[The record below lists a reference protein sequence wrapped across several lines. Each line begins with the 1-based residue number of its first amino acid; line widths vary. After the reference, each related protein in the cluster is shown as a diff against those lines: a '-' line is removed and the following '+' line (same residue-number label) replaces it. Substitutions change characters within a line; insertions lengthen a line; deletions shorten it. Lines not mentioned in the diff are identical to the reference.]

1 MSPPSSESST
11 SARGVADSPAA
22 PPWYRG
28 ALEASAR
35 LTAMRAAVVRG
46 ALGSM
51 CASLL
56 VAHGTVALAAGPA
69 SAPAPAPVLVAQAS
83 SSPSAGA
90 SRVSQEMRDRFAA
103 GLAARRA
110 GDPGKAAREFAD
122 PAWAATPVADYA
134 QLFLAQSL
142 LATGDAAGAR
152 AAAARAVDAAPDG
165 RPTASMLS
173 QAAAVLSSAGDDG
186 AAAALYRRFLERY
199 ADHPDAPRVRYA
211 LARSL
216 ARRPPCAR
224 GRSRAERVV
233 GRGAGIVL
241 RRRGRA
247 PAPDPR
253 RGRLRRSGADREG
266 ARRAGRAIARRGPRG
281 RRQERGR
288 GGARRQ
294 AARGC
299 GVTRPRVV
307 AESARRAGKL
317 DAAIQVAN
325 RALAELPADRR
336 AAWWLELARLQH
348 KKSRDS
354 ALPTIDRSS
363 ARPEERRG
371 GGSAGAEGQD
381 LRERRPFRRRRGR
394 VPEARRRAPGSGR
407 GRRGGLAAGLDVVVP
422 RGVRRGGGSL
432 GPLAKA
438 RSGRAHREAAV
449 YWIGR
454 AHEQRG
460 DAEAAARQFAL
471 VQADG
476 RAELLRHSR
485 RPARRRGPPPPADLT
500 LPAVALEPIESDG
513 RLARVEA
520 LRAVPGSRASPTRRS
535 TSSTRRSIGEPKRL
549 YAVAAVY
556 AQESRHHLAL
566 RILRR
571 HFQPYARSGLA
582 SLPRPFWEMF
592 YPLGW
597 RAELTEAAGRA
608 VIDPL
613 LVAAVV
619 REESSYYPQARS
631 RVGARGLMQLMPDT
645 ARPLAQARRLPFNN
659 GDLLDD
665 PAANLDMGSGYL
677 SGLLREFGDARL
689 AAAAYNAGPTRVRE
703 WWGGR
708 RSDDLE
714 VWVEQIPF
722 NETRAFVKRVMLSW
736 DEYRRLYGAASSA
749 EPPPAL
755 VPPPPNRDRPHDGGL
770 LAAWGRRPARR
781 GDRCARVALERD
793 VHRGRRMGLPH
804 LAARARRRGAPA
816 RGHPGA
822 RHRPARRLS
831 RRVRRRLRADPGAH
845 GAGDRGGATRRRA
858 ARLWPRARAVPR
870 WVASRS

>member
-1 MSPPSSESST
+1 
-11 SARGVADSPAA
+11 
-22 PPWYRG
+22 
-28 ALEASAR
+28 
-35 LTAMRAAVVRG
+35 MRAAVVRG

-69 SAPAPAPVLVAQAS
+69 SARAPAPVLVAQAS
-83 SSPSAGA
+83 SSAPAGA

-134 QLFLAQSL
+134 HLFLAQSL
-142 LATGDAAGAR
+142 LASGDAAGAR

-216 ARRPPCAR
+216 LAARRVPEAAR
-224 GRSRAERVV
+224 VLNELWVAAPASSFADEAARQLRILGEGGFGGLVPTEKERVERAERLLGA
-233 GRGAGIVL
+233 GRGDTAKSEADAVL
-241 RRRGRA
+241 DAKPSADVASRA
-247 PAPDPR
+247 
-253 RGRLRRSGADREG
+253 L
-266 ARRAGRAIARRGPRG
+266 
-281 RRQERGR
+281 
-288 GGARRQ
+288 
-294 AARGC
+294 
-299 GVTRPRVV
+299 RVV
-307 AESARRAGKL
+307 AESARRAGRQ

-354 ALPTIDRSS
+354 ALPTIDRIVRDDPKS
-363 ARPEERRG
+363 AE
-371 GGSAGAEGQD
+371 AAEA
-381 LRERRPFRRRRGR
+381 LELKARIL
-394 VPEARRRAPGSGR
+394 EASGR
-407 GRRGGLAAGLDVVVP
+407 SGDAEAVYQKLAAEHPDHDEGGAAAWRLGWISWF
-422 RGVRRGGGSL
+422 RGAYGDAAARWDRM
-432 GPLAKA
+432 AKA
-438 RSGRAHREAAV
+438 RSGRAHRESAV

-460 DAEAAARQFAL
+460 DGEAAARQFAL

-476 RAELLRHSR
+476 VRSYYGILA
-485 RPARRRGPPPPADLT
+485 ARRGAAAPPPPDLT

-513 RLARVEA
+513 RLARVEV
-520 LRAVPGSRASPTRRS
+520 LRGAGLESLAEEELDELA
-535 TSSTRRSIGEPKRL
+535 RRSIGEPKRL

-556 AQESRHHLAL
+556 AQDARHHLAL

-571 HFQPYARSGLA
+571 HFQPYARSGLS

-597 RAELTEAAGRA
+597 RAEITDAAGRA
-608 VIDPL
+608 AIDPL

-645 ARPLAQARRLPFNN
+645 ARPLAQARKLPFNN
-659 GDLLDD
+659 GNLLDD
-665 PAANLDMGSGYL
+665 PAANVDMGSGYL

-689 AAAAYNAGPTRVRE
+689 AVAAYNAGPTRVRE
-703 WWGGR
+703 WWAAR

-736 DEYRRLYGAASSA
+736 EEYRRLYGVATGA
-749 EPPPAL
+749 EPPSPP
-755 VPPPPNRDRPHDGGL
+755 VPPTK
-770 LAAWGRRPARR
+770 
-781 GDRCARVALERD
+781 
-793 VHRGRRMGLPH
+793 
-804 LAARARRRGAPA
+804 
-816 RGHPGA
+816 
-822 RHRPARRLS
+822 S
-831 RRVRRRLRADPGAH
+831 
-845 GAGDRGGATRRRA
+845 
-858 ARLWPRARAVPR
+858 
-870 WVASRS
+870 